1 MILAVQN
8 AENVR
13 RWGGELERHLV
24 DMHINRGPA
33 GRTDWKRKGFED
45 VDVSVYMQCE
55 AKELVMTS
63 FALN

>member
-1 MILAVQN
+1 MWQFRMLRMS
-8 AENVR
+8 EDGE
-13 RWGGELERHLV
+13 GGELERHLA
-24 DMHINRGPA
+24 DMHINSGPA
-33 GRTDWKRKGFED
+33 GRTDWKRKGFEA